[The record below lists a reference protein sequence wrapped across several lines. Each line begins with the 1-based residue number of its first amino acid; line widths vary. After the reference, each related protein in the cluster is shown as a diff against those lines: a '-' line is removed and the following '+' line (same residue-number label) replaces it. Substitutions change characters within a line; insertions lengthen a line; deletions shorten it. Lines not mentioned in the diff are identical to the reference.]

1 MGRRVVRVPLRR
13 LALGVVVACAL
24 VVAVAGPA
32 AAAPAQQAE
41 CWQRLMLD
49 YYDGTIDRQ
58 YPIPCYQ
65 EAIRNLGDD
74 ERYYS
79 SAEDDIRAAM
89 RRAIAN
95 ESGQGGAAGGST
107 TAPDLSGSDDDGDSV
122 PVPLLVLGGVA
133 LLLVAVGAA
142 GIVRRRTRGDGP
154 DTT

>member
-1 MGRRVVRVPLRR
+1 MGSRVVTLPLRR
-13 LALGVVVACAL
+13 LALGGAVACAL
-24 VVAVAGPA
+24 VFTLAGPA
-32 AAAPAQQAE
+32 TAAPAQQAE

-49 YYDGTIDRQ
+49 YYDGTIDKQ

-95 ESGQGGAAGGST
+95 EGGQGGAGGGST
-107 TAPDLSGSDDDGDSV
+107 TAPDLSGASDDGDSV

-133 LLLVAVGAA
+133 LLLVGVGAA
-142 GIVRRRTRGDGP
+142 GLVRRRMRGDGP
-154 DTT
+154 GTP